1 MNTLHHQ
8 RLAFC
13 VLHLLTF
20 WVGSEIG
27 YTFFLFFFLSRG
39 GKERF
44 YLPASRRGFFC
55 KLTPPFCPRARQE
68 KVSRLR
74 PDKLAEP
81 IKPGSQIALCI
92 SVMLYHQLG

>member
-20 WVGSEIG
+20 GLVRKLV
-27 YTFFLFFFLSRG
+27 TLFLSCEW
-39 GKERF
+39 KEWF
-44 YLPASRRGFFC
+44 YLPASRHGFC
-55 KLTPPFCPRARQE
+55 KLTPPFCARARQE
-68 KVSRLR
+68 KVSCLL

-81 IKPGSQIALCI
+81 INPGLEIALCI

>member
-1 MNTLHHQ
+1 MNTLHQQ

-13 VLHLLTF
+13 LLHSLTF
-20 WVGSEIG
+20 GWLLKLV
-27 YTFFLFFFLSRG
+27 TLFFFFFLSRG

-44 YLPASRRGFFC
+44 YLPASRHGFFC
-55 KLTPPFCPRARQE
+55 KLTPGFCRRARQE

-81 IKPGSQIALCI
+81 ISPGAQIALCI

>member
-20 WVGSEIG
+20 GWVLKLV
-27 YTFFLFFFLSRG
+27 TLFFFFWSRG

-44 YLPASRRGFFC
+44 YLPASRHGFFC
-55 KLTPPFCPRARQE
+55 KLTPPFCPPARQE
-68 KVSRLR
+68 KVSRLL

-81 IKPGSQIALCI
+81 INPGSQIALCI

>member
-13 VLHLLTF
+13 LLHLLTF
-20 WVGSEIG
+20 GWLLKLV
-27 YTFFLFFFLSRG
+27 TFSFFFFFLSRG
-39 GKERF
+39 GTERF
-44 YLPASRRGFFC
+44 YLPASRHGFFS
-55 KLTPPFCPRARQE
+55 KLSPRFCPRARQE
-68 KVSRLR
+68 KVSCLL

-81 IKPGSQIALCI
+81 IKAGSQIALCI